1 MPRAHLPTATSA
13 ASTLQCFKPGCH
25 LALNGA
31 QLDFAESDLAAT
43 AGAYDPALH
52 EAPLVV
58 GHPTLDGPA
67 YGWVAKLA
75 FADGALEATP
85 AQVDPAFAELVNA
98 GAYKKMSAAFWAPAA
113 PGNPVPGVYYLR
125 HVGFLGATAPAVK
138 GLRTPAFAGSE
149 EGVVEFSEW
158 DDTTNASLW
167 RALRE
172 WLLTKF
178 SAADADKATPG
189 YLISGLEA
197 GAAEELAR
205 VRFEAAKTNPFP
217 PSAAFAQPNQEPPV
231 DAAQKAALEAENAA
245 LKKQLAD
252 QATANRQARLDA
264 AHGEAVAFADGLVA
278 AGRWPAGRI
287 GLVVAV
293 MDTIAAHAE
302 TAGAA
307 VQFAQADNTQA
318 PLLPALR
325 QALGELPT
333 LVPGGAAGA
342 GATGGAGSALA
353 TKERAA
359 AGAGAAVAFAA
370 PAGCEVDPELLAV
383 HTKAQAYMAAHPGT
397 AYLAAVRA
405 VS

>member
-1 MPRAHLPTATSA
+1 MPRAHLPTATA
-13 ASTLQCFKPGCH
+13 AATLQCFKPGQH
-25 LALNGA
+25 VAMNGA
-31 QLDFAESDLAAT
+31 QLAFAESDLAAT

-58 GHPTLDGPA
+58 GHPQLDGPA
-67 YGWVAKLA
+67 YGWVSKLA
-75 FADGALEATP
+75 FAGGALEATP
-85 AQVDPAFAELVNA
+85 TQVDPAFAELVNT
-98 GAYKKMSAAFWAPAA
+98 GAYKKMSAAFWAPNA

-138 GLRTPAFAGSE
+138 GLRTPAFAGTE

-167 RALRE
+167 RSLRE
-172 WLLTKF
+172 WLLAKF
-178 SAADADKATPG
+178 SADDADRATPG

-205 VRFEAAKTNPFP
+205 ERLEAGRTNPFP
-217 PSAAFAQPNQEPPV
+217 PAAFAQPQQEQLV
-231 DAAQKAALEAENAA
+231 NLAEKAALEAENAA

-252 QATANRQARLDA
+252 AATANRQARLDA
-264 AHGEAVAFADGLVA
+264 AHAEATAFADGLVA
-278 AGRWPAGRI
+278 AGRWPQGRA

-293 MDTIAAHAE
+293 MDTIAAQAE

-307 VQFAQADNTQA
+307 VQFAQGDNTQA

-325 QALGELPT
+325 QALGELPL
-333 LVPGGAAGA
+333 LVPGGAGN
-342 GATGGAGSALA
+342 ALA

-359 AGAGAAVAFAA
+359 DGASNAVAFAA
-370 PAGCEVDPELLAV
+370 PAGSTVDPDRLAL
-383 HTKAQAYMAAHPGT
+383 HNKALTHMAAHAGCD
-397 AYLAAVRA
+397 YSAAVRA